1 MDKIM
6 RSTEIVLLTLN
17 FVINDCAKYTVE
29 LLVETHSAYFMTLIQ
44 MLSQIGHIEHKAT

>member
-1 MDKIM
+1 M

-29 LLVETHSAYFMTLIQ
+29 LLVESHSVYFMTLIIQ
-44 MLSQIGHIEHKAT
+44 MHSQIGHIEHKAT